1 MQTSNEPEPIVKE
14 EQPEVPPVRPTW
26 KWLVVFLVLCTL
38 VAGFTKVT
46 TRPDVIPEAGVLLEL
61 PERVLGMRGEEQ
73 EISEAEKLI
82 LPDDTLFAKMNYS
95 DAFGEASIG
104 CQIVLSGGDRRSIH
118 RPEACLPGQGWNM
131 LSNEPMD
138 IELPSGNTLTVQK
151 LRLGR
156 TVETPDGRRTNLPML
171 FLYWYVGSEMT
182 THDQFERILRS
193 NLDLL
198 LYNRVHRWAY
208 VVVSAPVMRGLVPG
222 GLDEA
227 ETLERLTAFIQEAV
241 PQFQKSEMSGH
252 QMDHLAPSDL

>member
-1 MQTSNEPEPIVKE
+1 MKPSNESETIIE
-14 EQPEVPPVRPTW
+14 QEQPAPPPVRPSW
-26 KWLVVFLVLCTL
+26 KWLVVFLLLCTL

-46 TRPDVIPEAGVLLEL
+46 TRPDVVPEAGVILEL
-61 PERVLGMRGEEQ
+61 PERVLGMRGEEL

-82 LPDDTLFAKMNYS
+82 LPDDTEFAKMNYS

-138 IELPSGNTLTVQK
+138 IELPSGTVLTVQK

-156 TVETPDGRRTNLPML
+156 TVETPDGHRYNLPMV

-182 THDQFERILRS
+182 THDQFERIFRS

-198 LYNRVHRWAY
+198 LHNRVHRWAY
-208 VVVSAPVMRGLVPG
+208 VVVSAPVLQGIMPG
-222 GLDEA
+222 GLGEA
-227 ETLERLTAFIQEAV
+227 ETLERMTAFIQEAV
-241 PQFQKSEMSGH
+241 PQFQRSEMAGN